1 MLLSS
6 QKTMLQYRYPQT
18 WRKLRQL
25 ITGLLKS
32 GMAQEVTRTNYI
44 KTYTLHEGKIQKQEE
59 KILHIYHDPK
69 QEEKIKNFIKKQAPE
84 AILQ

>member
-1 MLLSS
+1 
-6 QKTMLQYRYPQT
+6 
-18 WRKLRQL
+18 
-25 ITGLLKS
+25 
-32 GMAQEVTRTNYI
+32 MAQEVTRTNYI